1 MIRSSLERGSTA
13 VLVGLILLL
22 VAGTAFA
29 QTGGVEGTVR
39 AASGDPIAG
48 AQVTVV
54 EVKLAT
60 TTDEAGRY
68 SIEGLPVGT
77 YTVRIT
83 AIGFQPTAIADRKIS
98 AGQPIAVNVSLEPAI
113 LRIEGV
119 VVTGVN
125 ELSSALASGQTV
137 EPGDLDDVD
146 QVQMLFRTHFDLG
159 QFSKAQEWCEDGAR
173 RSPEDYRFALCGLWM
188 MITAIRH
195 PDIDVAWELARRAE
209 SMAPEGLQAYYTHEA
224 RMIVGGV
231 IARAGLA
238 DSANSVLNRARADDA
253 IDPSRTLMRIEA
265 VMRIFGREY
274 DQALDL
280 LEEYR
285 RIYPDY
291 SFQVEGELHW
301 FWRPLRNDPRFR
313 VLRLDA

>member
-1 MIRSSLERGSTA
+1 MIRSLLEHGSIVVSVLLLSTA
-13 VLVGLILLL
+13 
-22 VAGTAFA
+22 TAFA
-29 QTGGVEGTVR
+29 QTGRIEGTVR

-54 EVKLAT
+54 ETQSAT

-68 SIEGLPVGT
+68 VIEGVPVGT
-77 YTVRIT
+77 YTLRIT
-83 AIGFQPTAIADRKIS
+83 AIGFQPTTVADRKIL
-98 AGQPIAVNVSLEPAI
+98 AGQPITVNASLQQAI

-137 EPGDLDDVD
+137 AAEDIEDVD
-146 QVQMLFRTHFDLG
+146 QVHMLFRTHFELA
-159 QFSKAQEWCEDGAR
+159 QFSEAQQWCEEAAR
-173 RSPEDYRFALCGLWM
+173 RSPDDYRFALCRLWM

-195 PDIDVAWELARRAE
+195 PDIDVAWELASRAE
-209 SMAPEGLQAYYTHEA
+209 SLAPEGLQAYYTHEA

-238 DSANSVLNRARADDA
+238 DSANSVLNRARADEA
-253 IDPSRTLMRIEA
+253 IDPSRTLMRVEA

-274 DQALDL
+274 DRALDL

-285 RIYPDY
+285 RIHPDY
-291 SFQVEGELHW
+291 SFEVEGELHW
-301 FWRPLRNDPRFR
+301 FWMPLSNDPRFQ
-313 VLRLDA
+313 VLR

>member
-1 MIRSSLERGSTA
+1 LVRSFLQRTRPVTGT
-13 VLVGLILLL
+13 GLILLL

-29 QTGGVEGTVR
+29 QTGSIEGTVR

-54 EVKLAT
+54 EARLAT
-60 TTDEAGRY
+60 ATDEAGRY
-68 SIEGLPVGT
+68 VIEGVPVGS

-98 AGQPIAVNVSLEPAI
+98 AGQPITVNASLEQAI

-125 ELSSALASGQTV
+125 QLSSALASGQKV
-137 EPGDLDDVD
+137 EPGDLENVD
-146 QVQMLFRTHFDLG
+146 QVQMLFRTHYALG
-159 QFSKAQEWCEDGAR
+159 QFSEAEGWCEEGAR
-173 RSPEDYRFALCGLWM
+173 RSPDDYRFALCPLWM
-188 MITAIRH
+188 LITAIRH
-195 PDIDVAWELARRAE
+195 PDIDVAWELAERVQAV
-209 SMAPEGLQAYYTHEA
+209 APEGLQAYYMHEA

-253 IDPSRTLMRIEA
+253 IDPSRTLLRIEA
-265 VMRIFGREY
+265 AMRIFGREY
-274 DQALDL
+274 DRALDL

-285 RIYPDY
+285 RIHPDY
-291 SFQVEGELHW
+291 SFEIEGELHW
-301 FWRPLRNDPRFR
+301 FWRPLRNDPRFKAIR
-313 VLRLDA
+313 

>member
-1 MIRSSLERGSTA
+1 VDSLVRSFLLRTRPVAGAE
-13 VLVGLILLL
+13 LILLL

-29 QTGGVEGTVR
+29 QTGRIEGTVR
-39 AASGDPIAG
+39 AVSGDPIAG

-54 EVKLAT
+54 ETKTAAT
-60 TTDEAGRY
+60 TDGAGRY
-68 SIEGLPVGT
+68 VIEGVPVGT
-77 YTVRIT
+77 YTVRIN
-83 AIGFQPTAIADRKIS
+83 AIGFQPTTIADRKVS
-98 AGQPIAVNVSLEPAI
+98 AGQPITVNASLDQAI

-137 EPGDLDDVD
+137 AAEDLEDVD
-146 QVQMLFRTHFDLG
+146 QIHMLFRTHYDLG
-159 QFSKAQEWCEDGAR
+159 QFSEAQRWCGEGAR
-173 RSPEDYRFALCGLWM
+173 RSPGDYRFTQCRLWM

-195 PDIDVAWELARRAE
+195 PDIDAAWELAGHVE
-209 SMAPEGLQAYYTHEA
+209 SLAPEGLQAYYTRES

-238 DSANSVLNRARADDA
+238 DSANSVLNRARADDH
-253 IDPSRTLMRIEA
+253 IDPSRTLMRVEA

-274 DQALDL
+274 DRALDL

-285 RIYPDY
+285 RIHPDY
-291 SFQVEGELHW
+291 SFEVEGELHW
-301 FWRPLRNDPRFR
+301 FWRPLRNDPRFQA
-313 VLRLDA
+313 LR